1 MNKIFNYEEH
11 ETRAMLWAMQEE
23 INSLTKGDDS
33 YGSSLLSEHA
43 SCLISSIRQ
52 KNVELVNRIS
62 YSDIEI
68 AFARYAAE
76 NEDKKEILIEL
87 LDLMQD
93 GKYDSHLYAI
103 QRKLQENTISYNEL
117 PPAMPSVG
125 LCEFENYPSNLFD
138 FVAGNDIE
146 SRKQTLR
153 NILDEL
159 KDEVGK
165 IAKRNEKPGNDALV
179 SVLKTYYMNHDLTL
193 IPSRKVYTTFFA
205 PIINLTAKGSFDNFR
220 IKISEKFP
228 RIGFME

>member
-23 INSLTKGDDS
+23 INSLTKGEES
-33 YGSSLLSEHA
+33 SGSSLLSEHA

-52 KNVELVNRIS
+52 KNVELDNRIS

-68 AFARYAAE
+68 AFARFAAE
-76 NEDKKEILIEL
+76 NEDKKEMLIEL

-103 QRKLQENTISYNEL
+103 QRKLQENTTSYNEL
-117 PPAMPSVG
+117 PPAMPSVA
-125 LCEFENYPSNLFD
+125 LNEFDNCPSQMFD
-138 FVAGNDIE
+138 FIAGNDVMAK
-146 SRKQTLR
+146 KQTLR
-153 NILDEL
+153 GILDEL

-165 IAKRNEKPGNDALV
+165 VVKRNEKPGNDTLV

-193 IPSRKVYTTFFA
+193 IPSRKVYVAFFA

-220 IKISEKFP
+220 VKMSEKFP
-228 RIGFME
+228 RLGFME